1 MDTSREDVILVDE
14 NDRQVGTM
22 EKLEAHEK
30 GVLHR
35 AFSIFL
41 FNKKGEMLLQK
52 RALGKYHTPGLWTNT
67 CCSHPRADE
76 TMEHALQRKLNQEMG
91 INCPVQKAFQFLYK
105 AELESGL
112 TEHELD
118 HVFYGYFDE
127 NPNPNPDEVVD
138 WKYSSVDEIREDFK
152 NHPKIYTPWFKIIFE
167 RMTKYAHPKNK
178 V

>member
-1 MDTSREDVILVDE
+1 MDTSHENVILVDE
-14 NDRQVGTM
+14 NDRRMGTM

-41 FNKKGEMLLQK
+41 FNENGELLLQR
-52 RALGKYHTPGLWTNT
+52 RALEKYHTPGLWTNT

-76 TMEHALQRKLNQEMG
+76 TMDHALQRKLKQEMG
-91 INCPVQKAFQFLYK
+91 ITCPVKKAFQFVYK
-105 AELESGL
+105 AELENDL

-118 HVFYGYFDE
+118 HVYYGYFDQKPT
-127 NPNPNPDEVVD
+127 PNPEEVVE
-138 WKYSSVDEIREDFK
+138 WKYSPIAAIRKDIQE
-152 NHPKIYTPWFKIIFE
+152 HPEKYTPWFKIIFE
-167 RMTKYAHPKNK
+167 RASEYAFRGNK